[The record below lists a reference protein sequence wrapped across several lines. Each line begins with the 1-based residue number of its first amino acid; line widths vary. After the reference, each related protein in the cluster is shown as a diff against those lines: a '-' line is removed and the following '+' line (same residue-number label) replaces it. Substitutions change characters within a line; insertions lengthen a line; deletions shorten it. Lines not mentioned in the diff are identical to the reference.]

1 MKTVLKMIA
10 AGLGLAV
17 FVVGCGKK
25 HEGLRAEKVL
35 LTASVRVQPIVS
47 KAHLAT
53 EEVVGTVRAKLHAT
67 LEAKVAGRI
76 EQMPVVAGQAVKA
89 GELIAVL
96 DVREIQAKL
105 DQAKAMLDQAKRDHD
120 RFAVLLQQKA
130 VTQAE
135 YDGMDAR
142 FRVAEGSV
150 LEAETMMGYARVT
163 APFDGVVS
171 RKFADVG
178 DLATPGRPLVEIED
192 PKALRLEADIPEAL
206 IGHVQPGAKLAIRI
220 STVKEAIEGMVSEI
234 SPAADPNSRTFRVK
248 FELPDAPG
256 LRLGLFGR
264 VAIPLG
270 EVALPRVPASA
281 LVQRGQ
287 MEMVF
292 IVADQKAQM
301 RLVKS
306 GKHYDD
312 EVELVSGVDPG
323 EQVVV
328 EGAAILLDGQ
338 PVETK

>member
-17 FVVGCGKK
+17 VVVGCGKK
-25 HEGLRAEKVL
+25 HESSRAEKAL
-35 LTASVRVQPIVS
+35 PTASVRVQPIVS
-47 KAHLAT
+47 KAHAST
-53 EEVVGTVRAKLHAT
+53 EEVVGTVRAKLRASM
-67 LEAKVAGRI
+67 EAKIAGRI

-89 GELIAVL
+89 GDLLAVL
-96 DVREIQAKL
+96 AVREIQAKL

-120 RFAVLLQQKA
+120 RFAALLQQKA

-135 YDGMDAR
+135 YDGMEAH
-142 FRVAEGSV
+142 FRVAEGSA
-150 LEAETMMGYARVT
+150 LEAETMLGYARVT

-178 DLATPGRPLVEIED
+178 DLASPGRPLVEIED

-206 IGHVQPGAKLAIRI
+206 IGHVQQGAKLAIRI
-220 STVKEAIEGMVSEI
+220 STVKEALDGLVSEI

-248 FELPDAPG
+248 LELPDAPG

-270 EVALPRVPASA
+270 ETTLPRVPASA

-306 GKHYDD
+306 GKRFGD
-312 EVELVSGVDPG
+312 EVELVSGVNPG

-328 EGAAILLDGQ
+328 EGAATLLDGQ